1 MRARLKGL
9 TVSLFNCAC
18 QMYEEPLALV
28 FKGNA
33 KEKMARLK
41 KTKKR

>member
-1 MRARLKGL
+1 
-9 TVSLFNCAC
+9 
-18 QMYEEPLALV
+18 MYEEPLALV

-33 KEKMARLK
+33 KEKMERLK

>member
-1 MRARLKGL
+1 
-9 TVSLFNCAC
+9 
-18 QMYEEPLALV
+18 MYEEQLALV

-33 KEKMARLK
+33 KEKMERLK